1 MRVSVEFKIY
11 SAIALVL
18 ALAVGLSAW
27 LHPAEVPTLF
37 DFLSEDTRRVLSKP
51 LFKLGGLPV
60 SLLLLSKAFIYLVL
74 LSITSRMLRLITYHR
89 LLARTRLDQQHRY
102 LLSRSVSM
110 LVFGF
115 GLFFG
120 AEFLGIDPSTVAV
133 LGGTLGIGIGFGL
146 QPLASNFVAGLVLL
160 YEQPVRIGDLVEIGG
175 TLGEVFAIAG
185 RSTWVKTIENK
196 VVMIPNSDLI
206 TKRVTNWT
214 ATDPRVRLILP
225 VSVAYRSEMKI
236 VCEALL
242 EIAKRHEEVLIDP
255 APEVIFTS
263 IGESALNLSLWVW
276 TTARK
281 NTTLPRLQ
289 SSLYFSIFQGLTE
302 KGIEM
307 PYPQR
312 DLHIRSTELA
322 SDRSLTKQGHSQA

>member
-1 MRVSVEFKIY
+1 MRVSTEFKIY
-11 SAIALVL
+11 AAAALMLIVAVAI
-18 ALAVGLSAW
+18 GAW
-27 LHPAEVPTLF
+27 LHPADVPTLF
-37 DFLSEDTRRVLSKP
+37 GFLSEDARRFLSKP
-51 LFKLGGLPV
+51 LFTLGRLPV
-60 SLLLLSKAFIYLVL
+60 SLLLLTKTFIYLVL
-74 LSITSRMLRLITYHR
+74 LSIISRMLRRIMYRR
-89 LLARTRLDQQHRY
+89 LLAHTRLDQQHRY

-110 LVFGF
+110 LLFGF
-115 GLFFG
+115 GIFFG

-146 QPLASNFVAGLVLL
+146 QPLAANFVAGLVLL
-160 YEQPVRIGDLVEIGG
+160 YEQPVRIGDLVDIGG
-175 TLGEVFAIAG
+175 TQGEVFAIAG
-185 RSTWVKTIENK
+185 RSTWVKTLENK

-225 VSVAYRSEMKI
+225 VSVAYQSEMKI

-242 EIAKRHEEVLIDP
+242 DIAKRHDEVLADP
-255 APEVIFTS
+255 PPEVIFTS
-263 IGESALNLSLWVW
+263 IGESAKNLSLWVW
-276 TTARK
+276 TTART
-281 NTTLPRLQ
+281 NTSIPRLQ

-312 DLHIRSTELA
+312 DLHIRSTQMVTPATREV
-322 SDRSLTKQGHSQA
+322 